1 MKEKTLLALIMGV
14 AIGISVGSLTTYF
27 IMKDTNEKEID
38 AYKEENLSIT
48 EKFTLEIE
56 KLTLKN
62 STYHYVDMIEN
73 TIQTKLSEDNKFKIE
88 AGMYLIKD
96 NNTLKQVNEET
107 LEVLSKGIII
117 TDITF
122 DGNMPDVDSMVLLN
136 EKGKIKEAV
145 FYKDGYQIKYNLI
158 GTEVTKI
165 EE

>member
-14 AIGISVGSLTTYF
+14 AIGISLGSLTTYF

-96 NNTLKQVNEET
+96 SNTLKQVNEET